1 MVFIHQQFIF
11 LFCYLQVRKVL
22 LLLFKIIVIIVREI
36 IILILFLRNVTIM
49 ETEFLTL
56 NIVKMYLFLFLMFL
70 KNS

>member
-36 IILILFLRNVTIM
+36 IILLLFLRNVTIM